1 MEEKEKVVSKVTAYF
16 NPPKR
21 GDKKIDVY
29 KTEVEYVEMTPEI
42 KEFQE
47 KQIDWFAR
55 LLVEDI
61 KKLARNGI
69 DISILDTPEEKQ
81 KLDDYNNRLE
91 EEKRKRTE
99 LRKKKKNISDE
110 EYEEFLKWK
119 EQNKK

>member
-42 KEFQE
+42 RAFQE

-69 DISILDTPEEKQ
+69 DISKLDTPEEKQ

-99 LRKKKKNISDE
+99 LRKKKKSISDE

-119 EQNKK
+119 EQKNN

>member
-1 MEEKEKVVSKVTAYF
+1 MEEKEKVVSRVTAYF

-69 DISILDTPEEKQ
+69 DISKLDTPEEK
-81 KLDDYNNRLE
+81 KKIDDYNNRLE

-99 LRKKKKNISDE
+99 IRRKKRNISDE